1 MAEFDWTILLDGFFG
16 AVCGYI
22 ASRILGGE
30 GYGCLGNVV
39 VGVIGSVIGV
49 WFIKVLHITMM
60 EGIIGR
66 FVTAV
71 LGAILFLSFIGV
83 VNYLQSN
90 KTTTKRRIRTK

>member
-1 MAEFDWTILLDGFFG
+1 MENIDWTILQDAFFG

-30 GYGCLGNVV
+30 GYGCLGNIV

-49 WFIKVLHITMM
+49 WVVKVIKIPMM
-60 EGIIGR
+60 DGIIGR

-71 LGAILFLSFIGV
+71 LGAILLLAFIEV
-83 VNYLQSN
+83 IKYMQRSNQSS
-90 KTTTKRRIRTK
+90 RRSRR